1 MQEAV
6 SGTLFFI
13 AITLHPGNTHSL
25 GVEGGRCSGRCQG
38 RAPPSRQKTP
48 RECWGTLEMD
58 QILRCCA
65 LARFITG
72 SSRRASLCPCELGS
86 DRRGRGSIPTIQE
99 VIHQKDSKNCDLL
112 RLSGFSLKPHSAR
125 GSNCC
130 CHPYV
135 AGKET
140 EAQSSSVTCLRS
152 HSC

>member
-1 MQEAV
+1 MSWQV
-6 SGTLFFI
+6 SR
-13 AITLHPGNTHSL
+13 
-25 GVEGGRCSGRCQG
+25 EG
-38 RAPPSRQKTP
+38 PSQQQKTP

-58 QILRCCA
+58 QISRCCA
-65 LARFITG
+65 LSRFITG
-72 SSRRASLCPCELGS
+72 SSQRASLCPCELGS

-130 CHPYV
+130 CHPYA

-140 EAQSSSVTCLRS
+140 EAQSSSVTCPRS